1 MLSAFETRRHAAQT
15 MVRGRAVLIG
25 DAAHEVSPIGGQ
37 GMNLGWLDAAALAPL
52 LEQAVQGQHFDARP
66 LQQFSAARLRSAR
79 RAAQQAEINM
89 WLGRPLAPS
98 LVPARE
104 ALIRAA
110 LHPLSAPKLAD
121 LFTMRWSL
129 PAS

>member
-52 LEQAVQGQHFDARP
+52 LERAVG
-66 LQQFSAARLRSAR
+66 AA
-79 RAAQQAEINM
+79 
-89 WLGRPLAPS
+89 
-98 LVPARE
+98 
-104 ALIRAA
+104 
-110 LHPLSAPKLAD
+110 
-121 LFTMRWSL
+121 
-129 PAS
+129 